1 MRWKKVKNNNKFQEL
16 QKEENERS
24 KTVFVN
30 KMLLGGKKEENGISY
45 PSIQE
50 GIKLQKILQLMK
62 ITSLCFLS
70 KNKV

>member
-1 MRWKKVKNNNKFQEL
+1 MRWNKVKNNKFQEL

-30 KMLLGGKKEENGISY
+30 KMLLGGKKEENVISY